1 MKNEAVHNSFLI
13 DSLVWKCYSRCFQQK
28 LFRILCCAKF
38 GWHLYWKRIRRK
50 SCTELGTTVVITGSW
65 GVGTWASILLHHG
78 NSGTIIAR
86 FDIWFDCTVGN
97 CQDSWQMLLTAAL
110 WVGYNTTQWPT
121 SYSTILILCRRKQDL
136 LFRDILAQCP
146 MCGLLQL
153 NLDFIPIILMLY
165 LP

>member
-1 MKNEAVHNSFLI
+1 M
-13 DSLVWKCYSRCFQQK
+13 LVGDFIEKRRYQ
-28 LFRILCCAKF
+28 ILCSAKF

-50 SCTELGTTVVITGSW
+50 SCTVVITGSS
-65 GVGTWASILLHHG
+65 GVGTWASILLHQH
-78 NSGTIIAR
+78 NTSGTIIAR

-110 WVGYNTTQWPT
+110 WVWHNTTQWPT
-121 SYSTILILCRRKQDL
+121 CCSTILILCRRKQDL

-146 MCGLLQL
+146 MCGLLHL

-165 LP
+165 PAIMSANVRFTADGYEMRGQ

>member
-38 GWHLYWKRIRRK
+38 GWHLYCLLEEDQEK
-50 SCTELGTTVVITGSW
+50 ELHRAGDHSGNYCSS
-65 GVGTWASILLHHG
+65 GVGTWASILQHQHQH
-78 NSGTIIAR
+78 STSSTIIAR

-136 LFRDILAQCP
+136 LFRDILAQCDNVWSTSP
-146 MCGLLQL
+146 
-153 NLDFIPIILMLY
+153 
-165 LP
+165 